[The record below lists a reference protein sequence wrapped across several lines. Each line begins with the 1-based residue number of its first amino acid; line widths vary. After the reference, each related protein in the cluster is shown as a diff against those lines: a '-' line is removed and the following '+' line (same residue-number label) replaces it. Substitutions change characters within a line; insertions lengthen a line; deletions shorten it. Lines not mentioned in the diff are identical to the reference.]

1 MNKQIEEMAKDI
13 EFCDRNL
20 VANCHNVKCKECR
33 YFYSKEDC
41 YMLRLSEMLIAKG
54 YRKASDVALEVIKKV
69 EQILTVKIIGIE
81 EDLFHGTAAHW
92 DGTRRN
98 CYEELLVELAELKKK
113 YESEGADDE
122 D

>member
-1 MNKQIEEMAKDI
+1 MNKQLEEMAKDI

-54 YRKASDVALEVIKKV
+54 YRKASTVAREIFEEIERLLDTYSASHHSIGEVCGESYFERGLEEAI
-69 EQILTVKIIGIE
+69 
-81 EDLFHGTAAHW
+81 
-92 DGTRRN
+92 
-98 CYEELLVELAELKKK
+98 AEIKKK
-113 YESEGADDE
+113 YESEVADDE
-122 D
+122 

>member
-1 MNKQIEEMAKDI
+1 MEINKENQIDEMAKLICTYPQCIHYSIIGECAYADCQIGDI
-13 EFCDRNL
+13 AEGLYKN
-20 VANCHNVKCKECR
+20 
-33 YFYSKEDC
+33 
-41 YMLRLSEMLIAKG
+41 G
-54 YRKASDVALEVIKKV
+54 YRKASDVALKVIKEV

-113 YESEGADDE
+113 YTEGE
-122 D
+122 G